1 MKTVNSIKLSAIA
14 CSIAFSTL
22 AYSAMDNDYDT
33 INGWQSS
40 LAAEFVQLD
49 TSGNGLLLP
58 LEAAKGKAFN
68 KKTFAAA
75 DADGDGTIDQAEYIQ
90 YKTSM
95 GAKDVPAATTM
106 SNEPSGASNSSN
118 DHTYSA
124 KAVVDEPAPTMMPAV
139 DYVVAHASSVDLII
153 TGATLSD
160 FYEGPNYA
168 NAGGIV
174 MQSGRPVL
182 AVPVNAQAF
191 KLDNML
197 VGWKESREARR
208 AIADAIPLLKL
219 ATQVTVF
226 EIVAKDHKEGAAK
239 RLNDVVIWLNSHGVA
254 AKAVI
259 SIATDTDAA
268 QFISIAKKHHADI
281 VITGAY
287 GHSRFREWV
296 LGGITNELLQNAQFN
311 AFLSH

>member
-1 MKTVNSIKLSAIA
+1 MSYQ
-14 CSIAFSTL
+14 TL
-22 AYSAMDNDYDT
+22 MVH
-33 INGWQSS
+33 
-40 LAAEFVQLD
+40 LQLGHSN
-49 TSGNGLLLP
+49 TAVLH
-58 LEAAKGKAFN
+58 AAKQIAQRCNSAVIGVVVGQQTLMIYGQSYQLVDFFDREQAMLEEKIDAEEVLFRAAF
-68 KKTFAAA
+68 KGHTHPVKWLST
-75 DADGDGTIDQAEYIQ
+75 
-90 YKTSM
+90 
-95 GAKDVPAATTM
+95 VTM
-106 SNEPSGASNSSN
+106 Q
-118 DHTYSA
+118 
-124 KAVVDEPAPTMMPAV
+124 PAV

-153 TGATLSD
+153 TAATFSD

-182 AVPVNAQAF
+182 AVPVTSQTF
-191 KLDNML
+191 KFDHML

-226 EIVAKDHKEGAAK
+226 EIVAKDHKEGAAE
-239 RLNDVVIWLNSHGVA
+239 RLNDVVVWLKSHGVV
-254 AKAVI
+254 AKAVV

-268 QFISIAKKHHADI
+268 QFLTIAKKHHADI

-296 LGGITNELLQNAQFN
+296 LGGITNELLQNAHFN
-311 AFLSH
+311 SFLSH

>member
-1 MKTVNSIKLSAIA
+1 MS
-14 CSIAFSTL
+14 FQ
-22 AYSAMDNDYDT
+22 T
-33 INGWQSS
+33 IMVHLQLGHSN
-40 LAAEFVQLD
+40 AAVLQ
-49 TSGNGLLLP
+49 
-58 LEAAKGKAFN
+58 AAKHIAQSCNATVIGVAVGQQTLMIYGQSYNLVDFFDREQAMLEQKIDAEEALFRAAF
-68 KKTFAAA
+68 K
-75 DADGDGTIDQAEYIQ
+75 DH
-90 YKTSM
+90 
-95 GAKDVPAATTM
+95 AKPVKWLSTVTM
-106 SNEPSGASNSSN
+106 E
-118 DHTYSA
+118 
-124 KAVVDEPAPTMMPAV
+124 PAV

-182 AVPVNAQAF
+182 AVPVNAQTF

-239 RLNDVVIWLNSHGVA
+239 RLNDVVIWLNSHGVT

-259 SIATDTDAA
+259 TTATDTDAA

-281 VITGAY
+281 VILGAY

>member
-1 MKTVNSIKLSAIA
+1 MS
-14 CSIAFSTL
+14 FQ
-22 AYSAMDNDYDT
+22 T
-33 INGWQSS
+33 IMVHLQLGHSN
-40 LAAEFVQLD
+40 AAVLQ
-49 TSGNGLLLP
+49 
-58 LEAAKGKAFN
+58 AAKHIAQSCNATVIGVAVGQQTLMIYGQSYNLVDFFDREQAMLEQKIDAEEALFRAAF
-68 KKTFAAA
+68 K
-75 DADGDGTIDQAEYIQ
+75 DH
-90 YKTSM
+90 
-95 GAKDVPAATTM
+95 AKPVKWLSTVTM
-106 SNEPSGASNSSN
+106 E
-118 DHTYSA
+118 
-124 KAVVDEPAPTMMPAV
+124 PAV

-182 AVPVNAQAF
+182 AVPVNAQTF

-259 SIATDTDAA
+259 STATDTDAA

-281 VITGAY
+281 VILGAY

>member
-1 MKTVNSIKLSAIA
+1 MS
-14 CSIAFSTL
+14 FQ
-22 AYSAMDNDYDT
+22 T
-33 INGWQSS
+33 IMVHLQLGHSN
-40 LAAEFVQLD
+40 AAVLQ
-49 TSGNGLLLP
+49 
-58 LEAAKGKAFN
+58 AAKHIAQSCNATVIGVAVGQQTLMIYGQSYNLVDFFDREQAMLEQKIDAEEALFRAAF
-68 KKTFAAA
+68 K
-75 DADGDGTIDQAEYIQ
+75 DH
-90 YKTSM
+90 
-95 GAKDVPAATTM
+95 AKPVKWLSTVTM
-106 SNEPSGASNSSN
+106 E
-118 DHTYSA
+118 
-124 KAVVDEPAPTMMPAV
+124 PAV

-182 AVPVNAQAF
+182 AVPVNAQTF

-259 SIATDTDAA
+259 STATDTDAA

>member
-1 MKTVNSIKLSAIA
+1 MSFQTIMVHLQLGHSNSAVL
-14 CSIAFSTL
+14 
-22 AYSAMDNDYDT
+22 
-33 INGWQSS
+33 Q
-40 LAAEFVQLD
+40 
-49 TSGNGLLLP
+49 
-58 LEAAKGKAFN
+58 AAKQIAQRCHAAVIGVAVGQQTLMIYGQSYNLVDFFDREQALLEQKIDAEEVLFRAAF
-68 KKTFAAA
+68 K
-75 DADGDGTIDQAEYIQ
+75 
-90 YKTSM
+90 
-95 GAKDVPAATTM
+95 
-106 SNEPSGASNSSN
+106 
-118 DHTYSA
+118 DHTKPVEWLST
-124 KAVVDEPAPTMMPAV
+124 VTMEPAV

-226 EIVAKDHKEGAAK
+226 EIVAKDHKEGAKK

-254 AKAVI
+254 AKSVVF
-259 SIATDTDAA
+259 IATDTNAA

-281 VITGAY
+281 IITGAY